1 MAECSKLPWRMENC
15 RLMVGLLIAES
26 VETGGRVRGVIGVS
40 HDKVHLYQICSLS
53 LLLGYLLSHL
63 IAGSVE
69 LAIKSFGIH
78 YTKPRE
84 NYSIKRRG
92 LSDAAAIL
100 TSIKG
105 AQLHGRAI
113 FTSMALCYI
122 KYSTRLK
129 PSEMFSQCLL
139 L

>member
-1 MAECSKLPWRMENC
+1 M
-15 RLMVGLLIAES
+15 
-26 VETGGRVRGVIGVS
+26 GVPCN
-40 HDKVHLYQICSLS
+40 KVDLYQICSLS
-53 LLLGYLLSHL
+53 LLLDYLLSLL
-63 IAGSVE
+63 IAGSVK
-69 LAIKSFGIH
+69 LAIKSFRIQ

-92 LSDAAAIL
+92 LSDAATIL

-113 FTSMALCYI
+113 FTGVAPCYI

-129 PSEMFSQCLL
+129 PSETFS
-139 L
+139 